1 MNSLKNDIGFIGA
14 GNMASALI
22 AGLING
28 GMDPKEII
36 ASSPE
41 DSHLLAKRCESSGE
55 LAMIS
60 FGSIPPL
67 INPAIR
73 ALAMFPAPINPM
85 SFLREFIV
93 LAQISWSLF

>member
-41 DSHLLAKRCESSGE
+41 DSHLLSS
-55 LAMIS
+55 
-60 FGSIPPL
+60 
-67 INPAIR
+67 PA
-73 ALAMFPAPINPM
+73 
-85 SFLREFIV
+85 V
-93 LAQISWSLF
+93 